1 MRFSLLNDT
10 NMNIKKKYKKPTR
23 PRHQLREREQFFVL
37 ILLHNFCSRLA
48 IARVLSVRLAYL
60 IHDMPLFYSLFQ
72 ILYQLDSV
80 SDSISEWAL
89 NKDANMN
96 AVADD
101 SNNFVAFHP
110 PSHTHHSH
118 RRHHRH
124 RRIIINKIIADV
136 DVDIV
141 LYCRDRNAS
150 KQSVSQS
157 NLFNVLLNVHHHF
170 PIKW

>member
-1 MRFSLLNDT
+1 
-10 NMNIKKKYKKPTR
+10 
-23 PRHQLREREQFFVL
+23 
-37 ILLHNFCSRLA
+37 
-48 IARVLSVRLAYL
+48 
-60 IHDMPLFYSLFQ
+60 
-72 ILYQLDSV
+72 
-80 SDSISEWAL
+80 
-89 NKDANMN
+89 MN

-101 SNNFVAFHP
+101 SNNFVVFSPTVA
-110 PSHTHHSH
+110 HTHHSH
-118 RRHHRH
+118 HSHHSH

>member
-10 NMNIKKKYKKPTR
+10 NMNIKKKYKKPKR
-23 PRHQLREREQFFVL
+23 PRHQLRQREREQFFVL
-37 ILLHNFCSRLA
+37 ILLHNFSSRLA

-101 SNNFVAFHP
+101 SNNFVVFSPTVA
-110 PSHTHHSH
+110 HTPFSSSSSSYYYQQNHCRRR
-118 RRHHRH
+118 RRHR
-124 RRIIINKIIADV
+124 
-136 DVDIV
+136 IV
-141 LYCRDRNAS
+141 LYCTVCRDRNAS
-150 KQSVSQS
+150 KQAVSQS
-157 NLFNVLLNVHHHF
+157 VK
-170 PIKW
+170 PI